1 MAFRIEETFRIEAP
15 LDRVWQYIIDPHR
28 VVRCLPGAELTG
40 EEGERTYLGRVK
52 VKVGPVTASYAGR
65 ARLAEVD
72 EAAHTVR
79 LTGEGR
85 ESGGAGSAKLAM
97 MSRIVTLPDGAT
109 EIRVEAEIDVAGKI
123 VQFGRGMI
131 EGVSRQLFKQ
141 FADCVRAELATPIS
155 AAAAP
160 APTPSAS
167 STAAAAH
174 IASASSG
181 PSTASTS
188 APASASPATRPDVKP
203 VSALPLLFKWLWS
216 ALHDLI
222 RRLSPRRPAR

>member
-1 MAFRIEETFRIEAP
+1 MGFRIEETFRIEAP
-15 LDRVWQYIIDPHR
+15 LDRVWKYIIDPHR

-40 EEGERTYLGRVK
+40 EEAERTYLGRVK

-65 ARLAEVD
+65 AQLAEVD
-72 EAAHTVR
+72 EARHSVR

-85 ESGGAGSAKLAM
+85 ESGGAGSAKLVM
-97 MSRIVTLPDGAT
+97 TSRIMTLPDGAT

-141 FADCVRAELATPIS
+141 FADCVRAELATPVSVAQPAASSTVS
-155 AAAAP
+155 AAPPAAAP
-160 APTPSAS
+160 P
-167 STAAAAH
+167 AAH
-174 IASASSG
+174 
-181 PSTASTS
+181 TS
-188 APASASPATRPDVKP
+188 VKP
-203 VSALPLLFKWLWS
+203 VSALPLVFKWLWS
-216 ALHDLI
+216 ALLDLI

>member
-1 MAFRIEETFRIEAP
+1 
-15 LDRVWQYIIDPHR
+15 

-40 EEGERTYLGRVK
+40 EEEERTYLGRVK

-65 ARLAEVD
+65 AQLAEVD
-72 EAAHTVR
+72 EARHTVR

-85 ESGGAGSAKLAM
+85 ESGGAGSAKLVM
-97 MSRIVTLPDGAT
+97 TSRIVALPDGAT

-141 FADCVRAELATPIS
+141 FADCVRTELATPIGAAEPAASDQASS
-155 AAAAP
+155 AA
-160 APTPSAS
+160 
-167 STAAAAH
+167 STAALVARSGAAPP
-174 IASASSG
+174 SG
-181 PSTASTS
+181 
-188 APASASPATRPDVKP
+188 VEP

-216 ALHDLI
+216 ALLDLI
-222 RRLSPRRPAR
+222 RRLNPRRRAR

>member
-15 LDRVWQYIIDPHR
+15 LDRVWRYIIDPHR

-40 EEGERTYLGRVK
+40 EEAERTYLGRVK

-65 ARLAEVD
+65 AQLAEID
-72 EAAHTVR
+72 EARHTVR
-79 LTGEGR
+79 LTGDGR
-85 ESGGAGSAKLAM
+85 ESGGAGSAKLSM
-97 MSRIVTLPDGAT
+97 TSRIMTLPDGAT

-141 FADCVRAELATPIS
+141 FADCVRAELATPINVAPAAES
-155 AAAAP
+155 AAVPTAEPAAAP
-160 APTPSAS
+160 
-167 STAAAAH
+167 H
-174 IASASSG
+174 
-181 PSTASTS
+181 
-188 APASASPATRPDVKP
+188 DVKP
-203 VSALPLLFKWLWS
+203 VSALPLVFKWLWS
-216 ALHDLI
+216 ALLDLI

>member
-1 MAFRIEETFRIEAP
+1 MAFRIEETFRVEAP
-15 LDRVWQYIIDPHR
+15 LDRVWPYIIDPHR

-65 ARLAEVD
+65 AKLAEVD
-72 EAAHTVR
+72 ETRHIVR

-85 ESGGAGSAKLAM
+85 ESGGAGSARLAM
-97 MSRIVTLPDGAT
+97 TSRVIAMPDGGT
-109 EIRVEAEIDVAGKI
+109 EIRVEADVDVAGKI

-155 AAAAP
+155 VAQPAASLAGASAGSP
-160 APTPSAS
+160 APP
-167 STAAAAH
+167 
-174 IASASSG
+174 
-181 PSTASTS
+181 
-188 APASASPATRPDVKP
+188 APPPPEVKA
-203 VSALPLLFKWLWS
+203 VSALPLVFKWLWS
-216 ALHDLI
+216 ALLDLI

>member
-15 LDRVWQYIIDPHR
+15 LDRVWRYIIDPHR

-40 EEGERTYLGRVK
+40 EESERTYLGRVK

-65 ARLAEVD
+65 AQLADVD
-72 EAAHTVR
+72 EGQRTVR

-97 MSRIVTLPDGAT
+97 TSRVTSLPDGAT
-109 EIRVEAEIDVAGKI
+109 EIRVDAEIDVAGKI

-141 FADCVRAELATPIS
+141 FADCVRAELATPPEPRQPAIS
-155 AAAAP
+155 AMPSAGARPAAP
-160 APTPSAS
+160 SAAPGAAPTAR
-167 STAAAAH
+167 
-174 IASASSG
+174 
-181 PSTASTS
+181 
-188 APASASPATRPDVKP
+188 PAVQP
-203 VSALPLLFKWLWS
+203 VRALPLVFRWLWS
-216 ALHDLI
+216 ALLDLI